1 VRECPAKAIRITG
14 GQAEVITARCIACG
28 NCIKVCSQ
36 NAKVFYKEIDQVKRL
51 IATYPK
57 VIALVAPSFPA
68 EFYDVEDHKTLVGI
82 IKSFGFSHVTEV
94 AFGADLV
101 ARYYK
106 EQLNLELPAIS
117 SDCPAIVAY
126 IERYAPDLTSKLATV
141 VSPMVAMARVVRKQY
156 GADAKLVFIGP
167 CLAKK
172 AESDE
177 IDAALTFRELREM
190 MENARIDHSKISPA
204 EFDPPHGGRGAIF
217 PLSHGL
223 LHTMEV
229 NEDILSENVL
239 VAGGRANFQ
248 DALREFEQ
256 GNLEGHHLHLL
267 CCEGCILGPG
277 MSPYPNT
284 TPTALRFAKKA
295 RIIGYANRKMS
306 ELDKEQWQAYL
317 DEYSKL
323 DFSRHF
329 QARDMRSLRPPNE
342 QIKEVLYQMGKYSQ
356 EDHLNCGACG
366 YDSCEEHAIAIIN
379 GLAETE
385 MCLPYSIEKLHKYI
399 RELNISKEK
408 LANVQEA
415 LRHSEKLAGMGQL
428 SAGIAHELNN
438 PLGVITMY
446 SNILKEELAPGS
458 PMLQDIDLIVE
469 QADRCRKI
477 VGGLLNFA
485 RKNQLNLSESDVVKL
500 ARHSIDSVI
509 IPENVLIRLNATV
522 TDPIA
527 NLDYDQM
534 TQVFTNLLKNA
545 VEAMPDKG
553 EIALD
558 ISDSNEQFTISIT
571 DSGTGIQPENMDKL
585 FTPFFTT
592 KGIGKGTGLGLPIIY
607 GIVKMHKGD
616 VQVRSNIDPAAGPTG
631 TTFTITIPRNRLV

>member
-1 VRECPAKAIRITG
+1 
-14 GQAEVITARCIACG
+14 
-28 NCIKVCSQ
+28 
-36 NAKVFYKEIDQVKRL
+36 
-51 IATYPK
+51 
-57 VIALVAPSFPA
+57 
-68 EFYDVEDHKTLVGI
+68 
-82 IKSFGFSHVTEV
+82 
-94 AFGADLV
+94 
-101 ARYYK
+101 
-106 EQLNLELPAIS
+106 
-117 SDCPAIVAY
+117 
-126 IERYAPDLTSKLATV
+126 
-141 VSPMVAMARVVRKQY
+141 MVAMARVVRKKY
-156 GADAKLVFIGP
+156 GEDAKLVFIGP

-177 IDAALTFRELREM
+177 IDAVLTFRELREM
-190 MENARIDHSKISPA
+190 METARINPAKITA
-204 EFDPPHGGRGAIF
+204 VEFDPPLGGRGAIF

-223 LHTMEV
+223 LNTMEV

-239 VAGGRANFQ
+239 VAGGKANFQ
-248 DALREFEQ
+248 DALREFAQ

-277 MSPYPNT
+277 MTPYPNT
-284 TPTALRFAKKA
+284 SPTGMRFVKKA
-295 RIIGYANRKMS
+295 RIIDYANRKMAD
-306 ELDKEQWQAYL
+306 LDKEEWQAYL
-317 DEYSKL
+317 EEFAQL
-323 DFSRHF
+323 DFSRTF
-329 QARDMRSLRPPNE
+329 ESRDMTAVRPPNE
-342 QIKEVLYQMGKYSQ
+342 QIREVLYKMGKYSQ
-356 EDHLNCGACG
+356 QDHLNCGACG

-446 SNILKEELAPGS
+446 SNILKEELPADS
-458 PMLQDIDLIVE
+458 TMLQDIDLIVE

-485 RKNQLNLSESDVVKL
+485 RKNQVNLTESDIVKL

-509 IPENVLIRLNATV
+509 IPEGYHVKLNVKV
-522 TDPIA
+522 TDPIV

-534 TQVFTNLLKNA
+534 TQVLTNLLKNA
-545 VEAMPDKG
+545 VEAMPEKG
-553 EIALD
+553 EIIFDLLD
-558 ISDSNEQFTISIT
+558 SHDQLTMRIT
-571 DSGTGIQPENMDKL
+571 DTGTGIQPEHMDKL

-616 VQVRSNIDPAAGPTG
+616 VTVKSNIDPVMGPTG